1 MSATSK
7 VTHRVSAL
15 LRRAIQVQSRHPSA
29 APFVQQQQ
37 NHHTLL
43 VSSAPYNN
51 RTTTAFTS
59 TPTRASFS
67 SSYSSSSTYKS
78 EDVPPLPHMGGRPT
92 DEEMAAEDAAAEA
105 EPQESHMKDGLAI
118 KMATSSFMGRRRF
131 YKTVGVRPSLDE
143 AGKHVQHYEVTLDGY
158 PLKTPGTEKPY
169 RLPTKGLALAVALE
183 WDQQV
188 TYKGIEPTYMPLT
201 GMATIALDEIIFSRQ
216 STIDRCLRY
225 LATDTVCYCFPE
237 EEDDLKLLRRQ
248 QKEWEPLLAWLKD
261 EYGVHIAKPSHML
274 GVCHNTP
281 ETLKKVGLMLQE
293 MDPFTLA
300 AFLSLVLDLKS
311 VITALAV
318 VFRHVTIEEACQ
330 ASALEET
337 HQKAAWGSVDLYHEL
352 EETVLYSQA
361 AAASSFLWL
370 LAEEEVGGK
379 RAKAALMPHQELR
392 ARVKA
397 RLRKEFPEST
407 PK

>member
-1 MSATSK
+1 
-7 VTHRVSAL
+7 
-15 LRRAIQVQSRHPSA
+15 
-29 APFVQQQQ
+29 VQQHH
-37 NHHTLL
+37 HHTLL
-43 VSSAPYNN
+43 VSSAPHL
-51 RTTTAFTS
+51 TTTTFTS
-59 TPTRASFS
+59 SSTSTRAAFS
-67 SSYSSSSTYKS
+67 SSSSSSSTHKA
-78 EDVPPLPHMGGRPT
+78 EDAPPLPHMGGRPT

-118 KMATSSFMGRRRF
+118 KMATSSFTGRRRF
-131 YKTVGVRPSLDE
+131 YKSVGVRPSLD
-143 AGKHVQHYEVTLDGY
+143 ATGKHVQHYEVTLDGY

-188 TYKGIEPTYMPLT
+188 TYKGVEPTYMPLT

-225 LATDTVCYCFPE
+225 LATDTVCYCFPD
-237 EEDDLKLLRRQ
+237 EEDDHKLLRRQ
-248 QKEWEPLLAWLKD
+248 QKAWEPLLAWLKE

-281 ETLKKVGLMLQE
+281 ETLKKVAVMLQE

-318 VFRHVTIEEACQ
+318 VFRHVTIEEACH

-370 LAEEEVGGK
+370 LSEEEVGGGGKKGK
-379 RAKAALMPHQELR
+379 RGLMPHQEEVGGGGKKGKGGLMPHQELK